1 MIRRPPRSTRTDT
14 LFPYTTLFR
23 SICSEHNIGQPKAAE
38 AAPKSAIIAKAGRAH
53 NRPASPRHRGP
64 DEPMSSTASIARPDT
79 VAGTIRVSPVSLPFS
94 LAIHQIYW
102 RRPLTPP
109 QPLSVAPRYLSFS
122 PITGTLAQIGRASL
136 WERGVKNV

>member
-1 MIRRPPRSTRTDT
+1 MRISDW
-14 LFPYTTLFR
+14 
-23 SICSEHNIGQPKAAE
+23 SSDVCSSDLAE

-94 LAIHQIYW
+94 LAIHHIYW

-109 QPLSVAPRYLSFS
+109 QPLSVAPGYLSFS
-122 PITGTLAQIGRASL
+122 PLTGTLTPRTPVVRATTAPSP
-136 WERGVKNV
+136 RRAHRTHPS